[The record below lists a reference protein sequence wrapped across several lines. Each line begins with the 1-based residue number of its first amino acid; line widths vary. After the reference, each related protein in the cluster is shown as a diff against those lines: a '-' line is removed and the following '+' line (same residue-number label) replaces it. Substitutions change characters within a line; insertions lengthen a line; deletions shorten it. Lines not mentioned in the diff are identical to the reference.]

1 MRKAMKKAAAVSLA
15 TVMSASVLA
24 ACGGSESSSQ
34 VTSSSGAESPGSE
47 STSEAAEFTDYSAG
61 FPEQVTIQIPVYD
74 RGFEGWNVTDNYY
87 TQWIQKEFGDKYN
100 VKVEYVAIS
109 RSNEVQDYMQM
120 IAAGTAPDIIYHY
133 DMPQAVAY
141 YNEGAI
147 QPVNYD
153 EVAFYAPTFWENMQE
168 TIETY
173 GKLDGENAF
182 IFAARNPNQYN
193 YITVIRK
200 DWLDKVGME
209 VPTTLEE
216 MTEVA
221 KAWKEAGL
229 GTIGADL
236 WQKSFTFEYPFI
248 GESVDPTDASLYLD
262 LNVAP
267 MTWDVTKACLQ
278 AYNSLYNEG
287 LLDSEFYLNTDDA
300 AWKAKFVSG
309 EVGTY
314 GFYISKNTDVFSS
327 LKANDP
333 NAEVAFVSGYNVPS
347 NSHAYYYEYPAYGMI
362 MGINNT
368 TSDEERAAVYMFLD
382 WMSQPENLTF
392 LQNGV
397 EGENYTV
404 NEDGLPVPVAGFEG
418 ESKLSNNSNK
428 DYWCLVQET
437 VDYGDEEVNLK
448 SNIMNVAPE
457 GYEFLVQDAYDS
469 FFKNLDYGIVS
480 TIYTKAVESSAEY
493 SADLKALWVEGY
505 VKCVTCKPEE
515 FEATYEEYCQ
525 EYLDAGYQE
534 ILDEKQSLLDEGAY
548 IKMD

>member
-15 TVMSASVLA
+15 AVMSASVLA

-34 VTSSSGAESPGSE
+34 VTSSSGAESTGSE

-248 GESVDPTDASLYLD
+248 GESVDPTEASLYLD

-267 MTWDVTKACLQ
+267 MNWDVTKACLQ

>member
-34 VTSSSGAESPGSE
+34 VTSSSGAESTGSE

-267 MTWDVTKACLQ
+267 MNWDVTKACLQ

>member
-1 MRKAMKKAAAVSLA
+1 MKKAAAVSLA
-15 TVMSASVLA
+15 AVMSASVLA
-24 ACGGSESSSQ
+24 ACGGSSSSSVAASSGSTDSTGGESSS
-34 VTSSSGAESPGSE
+34 E
-47 STSEAAEFTDYSAG
+47 STAAEFTDYSAG
-61 FPEQVTIQIPVYD
+61 FPERVTIEIPVYD

-87 TQWIQKEFGDKYN
+87 TQWIQQEFGEKYN
-100 VKVEYVAIS
+100 VDVKYVAIS
-109 RSNEVQDYMQM
+109 RSNEVQDYMQL

-153 EVAFYAPTFWENMQE
+153 EIAFYAPDYWANMQE

-182 IFAARNPNQYN
+182 IFAARNPFQYTYVN
-193 YITVIRK
+193 VIRQ
-200 DWLDKVGME
+200 DWLDQVGME

-229 GTIGADL
+229 GTIGLNL
-236 WQKSFTFEYPFI
+236 WQNSFTFAYPFI
-248 GESVDPTDASLYLD
+248 GETADQNDVSLYLD
-262 LNVAP
+262 LNVAS

-278 AYNSLYNEG
+278 AYNTLYNEG
-287 LLDSEFYLNTDDA
+287 LVDPEFYLNTDDA

-314 GFYISKNTDVFSS
+314 AFYISKNTDVFSS

-333 NAEVAFVSGYNVPS
+333 NAEVAFVSGYNVPAD
-347 NSHAYYYEYPAYGMI
+347 SHNYYYEYPAYGMV
-362 MGINNT
+362 MGVNT
-368 TSDEERAAVYMFLD
+368 NTSDEERAALYMFLN

-397 EGENYTV
+397 EGENYNL
-404 NEDGLPVPVAGFEG
+404 NEDGLPVPVADFAG
-418 ESKLSNNSNK
+418 ESKLSNNNNK

-437 VDYGDEEVNLK
+437 VDYGDEELNLK
-448 SNIMNVAPE
+448 ANIMNLAPE
-457 GYEFLVQDAYDS
+457 GYENLIQAAYDS
-469 FFKNLDYGIVS
+469 AKANLDYGIVS

-515 FEATYEEYCQ
+515 FDATYEEYCQ

-534 ILDEKQSLLDEGAY
+534 ILDEKQSLMDEGAY

>member
-15 TVMSASVLA
+15 AVMSASVLA

-34 VTSSSGAESPGSE
+34 ATSSSGAESTGNE
-47 STSEAAEFTDYSAG
+47 STSDAAEFTDYSAG

-193 YITVIRK
+193 YVTVIRK
-200 DWLDKVGME
+200 DWLDKVDME

-229 GTIGADL
+229 GTIGVDL

-248 GESVDPTDASLYLD
+248 GESVDPDDASLYLD

-314 GFYISKNTDVFSS
+314 AFYISKNTDVFSS

-382 WMSQPENLTF
+382 WMSQSENLTF

-418 ESKLSNNSNK
+418 ESKLSNNNNK

-437 VDYGDEEVNLK
+437 VDYGDEEMNLK
-448 SNIMNVAPE
+448 SNIMNIAPE

-534 ILDEKQSLLDEGAY
+534 ILDEKQSLLGEGAY

>member
-34 VTSSSGAESPGSE
+34 VTSSSGAESTGSE

>member
-15 TVMSASVLA
+15 AVMSASVLA

-34 VTSSSGAESPGSE
+34 VTSSSGAESTGSE

>member
-34 VTSSSGAESPGSE
+34 VTSSSGAESTGSE
-47 STSEAAEFTDYSAG
+47 SSSEAAEFTDYSAG

-153 EVAFYAPTFWENMQE
+153 EIAFYAPTFWENMQE

-229 GTIGADL
+229 GTIGANL
-236 WQKSFTFEYPFI
+236 WQNSFTFEYPFI

-418 ESKLSNNSNK
+418 ESKLSNNNNK

-437 VDYGDEEVNLK
+437 VDYGDEEMNLK
-448 SNIMNVAPE
+448 SNIMNIAPE